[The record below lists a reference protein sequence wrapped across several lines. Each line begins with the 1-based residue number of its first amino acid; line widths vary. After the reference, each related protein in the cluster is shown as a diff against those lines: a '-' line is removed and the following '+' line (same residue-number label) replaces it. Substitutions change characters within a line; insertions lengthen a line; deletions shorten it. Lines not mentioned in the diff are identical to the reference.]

1 VYNQPVSTQMRIKVQ
16 PRVTKTASLLLAA
29 LALSLAGPAQAGDG
43 ATEQARAHY
52 ETGTQQYDLGHW
64 DEAIRE
70 YEKAYELRP
79 DPSFLYNLAQANR
92 RKGDLKRAMDLY
104 KNYLGKLPKGPQRA
118 DVEEKIAALQKQ
130 IDDAAAKPVAP
141 VPEPAPTAPPP
152 LPPPGPEVPQPAA
165 QSPVTQPAALPV
177 PTPPEQPPSA
187 TITTTET
194 AAPVA
199 QPGRTLRIAGIVCGA
214 VGVTVV
220 GTGAIF
226 GLRARSLST
235 KVTNSS
241 KFNPSDDSA
250 GSRAETM
257 QWVFYGVGAGAVV
270 AGATLYYLGVRAT
283 RTAPSSVSLAPV
295 LGPGTVGVAAMG
307 VF

>member
-1 VYNQPVSTQMRIKVQ
+1 MRIKVQ
-16 PRVTKTASLLLAA
+16 PRVTITASLLLAA
-29 LALSLAGPAQAGDG
+29 LAVSLAGPAQAGDG
-43 ATEQARAHY
+43 ATEQARQHY

-64 DEAIRE
+64 DDAIRE

-104 KNYLGKLPKGPQRA
+104 RNYLGKLPKGPQRT

-130 IDDAAAKPVAP
+130 IDEAAVKPVAP
-141 VPEPAPTAPPP
+141 VPEPVPEPAPTSPPP
-152 LPPPGPEVPQPAA
+152 LPPQNPEVPQPAA
-165 QSPVTQPAALPV
+165 PSPVTQPAALPV
-177 PTPPEQPPSA
+177 PTPPEQPPA
-187 TITTTET
+187 ATTITTTQA

-199 QPGRTLRIAGIVCGA
+199 QPGRTLRIAGIITGA
-214 VGVTVV
+214 VGVATI
-220 GTGAIF
+220 GTGAIL
-226 GLRARSLST
+226 GLRARSLSN
-235 KVTNSS
+235 KVTNST

-270 AGATLYYLGVRAT
+270 AGAALYYLGMRAAEKT
-283 RTAPSSVSLAPV
+283 PSRVSLAPV
-295 LGPGTVGVAAMG
+295 LGPGTAGVAAMG